1 MTFAAFWGWVEQVN
15 VASHAVEQRRPRPR
29 AEAEIESLADL
40 ADKLVEPEGLW
51 CHLPL
56 SRLSILHG
64 VH

>member
-1 MTFAAFWGWVEQVN
+1 MTLAAIWGWLEQAGAADN
-15 VASHAVEQRRPRPR
+15 TAGAQQPATQIEGLFLASLTE
-29 AEAEIESLADL
+29 EAI
-40 ADKLVEPEGLW
+40 EPEGVW